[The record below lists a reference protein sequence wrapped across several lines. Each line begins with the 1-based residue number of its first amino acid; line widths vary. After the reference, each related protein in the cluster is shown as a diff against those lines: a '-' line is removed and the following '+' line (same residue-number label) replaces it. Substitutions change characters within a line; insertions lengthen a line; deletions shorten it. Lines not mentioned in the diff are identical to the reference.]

1 MEDKTIMKEAIFY
14 IKQIVEDE
22 LNSSNVDERDNL
34 IEEGLSSIQ
43 IMKISSKLKK
53 FGLDLSF
60 EKLMKNPTIEDWNK
74 LIGFDGEN
82 DVKDLKKIK

>member
-34 IEEGLSSIQ
+34 IEEV
-43 IMKISSKLKK
+43 
-53 FGLDLSF
+53 
-60 EKLMKNPTIEDWNK
+60 EKS
-74 LIGFDGEN
+74 
-82 DVKDLKKIK
+82 